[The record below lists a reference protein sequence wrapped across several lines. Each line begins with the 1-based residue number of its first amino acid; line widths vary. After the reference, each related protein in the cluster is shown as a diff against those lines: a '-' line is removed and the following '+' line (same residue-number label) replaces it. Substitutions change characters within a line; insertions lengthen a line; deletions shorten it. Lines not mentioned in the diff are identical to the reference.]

1 MVAAVLFDLDGTFAD
16 TAPDLTRALN
26 IMLRERGLPPVPLEA
41 TRPVTST
48 GGRGMLKVGFNMT
61 PEHPDYAAMRAEFL
75 ELYGKNL
82 CVESRLFPGMDVLLE
97 AIGKAGKH
105 WGIVTNKAERFA
117 KPLIERLDPAG
128 RCACVVGGDTT
139 PFTKPNPEPLYAAA
153 ELLGIDP
160 GSAVYVGDDLRDVEA
175 GRAAGMK
182 TIAVRYGYLNGGD
195 PDTWGADWVVDC
207 PQDVIAL
214 L

>member
-1 MVAAVLFDLDGTFAD
+1 MLKAVLFDLDGTFAD

-26 IMLRERGLPPVPLEA
+26 VMLRERGRPPVSVEA

-48 GGRGMLKVGFNMT
+48 GGRGMLKVGFDMT
-61 PEHPDYAAMRAEFL
+61 PEHPDYVAMRAEFL
-75 ELYGKNL
+75 DLYGREV
-82 CVESRLFPGMDVLLE
+82 CVDSRPFPGMDALLAAIAE
-97 AIGKAGKH
+97 AGMQ

-117 KPLIERLDPAG
+117 KPLMAHLDPDR
-128 RCACVVGGDTT
+128 RCACIVGGDTT
-139 PFTKPNPEPLYAAA
+139 PFMKPNPEPMYEAARRLHIEPQEA
-153 ELLGIDP
+153 I
-160 GSAVYVGDDLRDVEA
+160 YVGDDLRDIQA

-182 TIAVRYGYLNGGD
+182 TVAVRYGYLNGGA

-207 PQDVIAL
+207 PQDIIAL